1 MNSVAKLNL
10 TPQAPRKFYFL
21 DYIYIL
27 LKGVSQSNNQERV
40 FDHFLEMKYQFRLGE
55 SKYKKITE
63 EPIDSNESK
72 YKMVKYR
79 YTFNQVLSEANDYK
93 LIKQEDSVITLT
105 KSGIKALEV
114 YEQCGNV
121 EFNCLLFRMMEE
133 KHQFPF
139 RYLIETC
146 YQVNQKNSGLLIFP
160 IYSANRLGFERDSL
174 KTSSDLIRYFQALQN
189 RMEEDVS
196 RNLGK
201 NINFTQQNN
210 DLIDKLVKEGLLPVK
225 QSEEFDSSK
234 STYNSIMKRSRDFW
248 LKFFLREI
256 YSFKFSLDSFEI
268 WAYRAKQ
275 IGLLHITEFYPDP
288 LLYGK
293 IAYPLSVIKTKMAS
307 TDFKLFCEYNDGM
320 KMYLHQPSLE
330 DEDKQN
336 NFAELLHKKYL
347 EARYTAKTYFVN
359 LLNVKERVCYAM
371 KISEHLFDKFL
382 SYSYHKKDLRIKISL
397 EVDNRRQPKELSGL
411 DYVRREPVMIDGK
424 PRNIIAI
431 DLA

>member
-1 MNSVAKLNL
+1 M
-10 TPQAPRKFYFL
+10 
-21 DYIYIL
+21 
-27 LKGVSQSNNQERV
+27 
-40 FDHFLEMKYQFRLGE
+40 
-55 SKYKKITE
+55 
-63 EPIDSNESK
+63 
-72 YKMVKYR
+72 
-79 YTFNQVLSEANDYK
+79 
-93 LIKQEDSVITLT
+93 
-105 KSGIKALEV
+105 
-114 YEQCGNV
+114 
-121 EFNCLLFRMMEE
+121 
-133 KHQFPF
+133 
-139 RYLIETC
+139 
-146 YQVNQKNSGLLIFP
+146 IFP

-174 KTSSDLIRYFQALQN
+174 KTAADLIRYFQALQN

-201 NINFTQQNN
+201 YINLTQQNN

-293 IAYPLSVIKTKMAS
+293 IAYPLSVIKTRMAS
-307 TDFKLFCEYNDGM
+307 TDFKLFCEYEYGM
-320 KMYLHQPSLE
+320 KLYSYQPSLE
-330 DEDKQN
+330 DQDKQN

-382 SYSYHKKDLRIKISL
+382 SYSYHKKDLRIKTSL
-397 EVDNRRQPKELSGL
+397 EVDNRRQPKELSSL

>member
-1 MNSVAKLNL
+1 MDSFTKHTIV
-10 TPQAPRKFYFL
+10 PQAPRKFYFL

-27 LKGVSQSNNQERV
+27 LKGVSLTTSEEKI
-40 FDHFLEMKYQFRLGE
+40 FAHFLDMKYQFRLGE

-63 EPIDSNESK
+63 EPINSSE

-79 YTFNQVLSEANDYK
+79 YTFNQVLSEVNDYK
-93 LIKQEDSVITLT
+93 LIKQDGSIIALT
-105 KSGIKALEV
+105 KEGLDALKI
-114 YEQCGNV
+114 YEQKGSIA
-121 EFNCLLFRMMEE
+121 FNCFLFNLMEE
-133 KHQFPF
+133 KYQFPF

-160 IYSANRLGFERDSL
+160 IYSANRLGFERASL
-174 KTSSDLIRYFQALQN
+174 KTSADLIEYFQSLQK
-189 RMEEDVS
+189 RMEEDIFI
-196 RNLGK
+196 NLGK
-201 NINFTQQNN
+201 KMNLIQQNKE
-210 DLIDKLVKEGLLPVK
+210 LIDRLLKEGLLPK
-225 QSEEFDSSK
+225 SQSEEFDSSK
-234 STYNSIMKRSRDFW
+234 YNSIMKRSRDFW
-248 LKFFLREI
+248 LRFFLQNI

-288 LLYGK
+288 SLYGK
-293 IAYPLSVIKTKMAS
+293 IAYPLSVIKSKINS
-307 TDFKLFCEYNDGM
+307 SDFRQFYEYNDGM
-320 KMYLHQPSLE
+320 KLFLHQPSIE
-330 DEDKQN
+330 NENTQHS
-336 NFAELLHKKYL
+336 FAKLLHEKYL

-371 KISEHLFDKFL
+371 KIPEHLFDKFL

-397 EVDNRRQPKELSGL
+397 EVDNIRQPKELSSL
-411 DYVRREPVMIDGK
+411 DYIRREPVMIDGK